1 METAE
6 KEKKPTPSPSAQSL
20 LKKQNPEEK
29 NEALSNSNS
38 NVNTLGNNNPSNQM
52 NKMSNAIEFNKLQGF
67 DVLEKLPPKAFNDTY
82 NQEFYTTLD
91 NLKFL
96 SLSVPDEDKLF
107 YHFEQNENASI
118 SATAGQ
124 VLKSFMELFMNKMT
138 IRKTLRQCKKEF
150 KNMKVD
156 FDNLEPNLTEEIRA
170 EIIKMEKRLQ
180 TFLVEQKTETIRLIK
195 EIANLQKEKEKI
207 KDEISAC
214 YERLNKLEK
223 IIGTNKDYNRTIG
236 DAKLANK
243 NVMEIKKKKSV
254 NDTYN
259 QEFYNTLDNLK
270 FLSLSAPD
278 EDKLFYHFEQNEN
291 DTDKNM
297 NTGMT
302 GKTVTNPGEG
312 LSEHFNVNTFGSNSS

>member
-1 METAE
+1 MEA
-6 KEKKPTPSPSAQSL
+6 KKDEVLSSSKLAT
-20 LKKQNPEEK
+20 NTINNEDK
-29 NEALSNSNS
+29 NTLMKNDVSSNMNSINANSRNNSN
-38 NVNTLGNNNPSNQM
+38 
-52 NKMSNAIEFNKLQGF
+52 IEFNKLQGF
-67 DVLEKLPPKAFNDTY
+67 DVLEKLPPKTFNDTY

-207 KDEISAC
+207 KGEIESC
-214 YERLNKLEK
+214 YDRLNKLAN
-223 IIGTNKDYNRTIG
+223 IIGTNKDYYKTVSEN
-236 DAKLANK
+236 KLGNK
-243 NVMEIKKKKSV
+243 NGMEIKKKKI
-254 NDTYN
+254 
-259 QEFYNTLDNLK
+259 
-270 FLSLSAPD
+270 
-278 EDKLFYHFEQNEN
+278 
-291 DTDKNM
+291 
-297 NTGMT
+297 
-302 GKTVTNPGEG
+302 
-312 LSEHFNVNTFGSNSS
+312 

>member
-1 METAE
+1 MEAK
-6 KEKKPTPSPSAQSL
+6 KEEVLSSSKLPTNTINNEDKTNIIKNDVSSNMNSINTN
-20 LKKQNPEEK
+20 QN
-29 NEALSNSNS
+29 N
-38 NVNTLGNNNPSNQM
+38 
-52 NKMSNAIEFNKLQGF
+52 IEFNKLQGF
-67 DVLEKLPPKAFNDTY
+67 DVLEQLPKKTFNDTY

-96 SLSVPDEDKLF
+96 SLSVPDEEKLF

-118 SATAGQ
+118 SANAGQ

-156 FDNLEPNLTEEIRA
+156 FDNLEPNITEEIRG

-207 KDEISAC
+207 KGEIESC
-214 YERLNKLEK
+214 YDRLNKLAN
-223 IIGTNKDYNRTIG
+223 IIGTNKDYYKTIS
-236 DAKLANK
+236 DTKLGNK
-243 NVMEIKKKKSV
+243 NGLEIKKKKNIGPGV
-254 NDTYN
+254 GF
-259 QEFYNTLDNLK
+259 EEVDN
-270 FLSLSAPD
+270 
-278 EDKLFYHFEQNEN
+278 NEN
-291 DTDKNM
+291 DGDKNL
-297 NTGMT
+297 NTDMT

-312 LSEHFNVNTFGSNSS
+312 LSENFNVNTFGSNAS

>member
-1 METAE
+1 MEAK
-6 KEKKPTPSPSAQSL
+6 KEEVLSSSKLATNTINNEDKTTVIKNDVSSNMNSINANSRNSP
-20 LKKQNPEEK
+20 
-29 NEALSNSNS
+29 
-38 NVNTLGNNNPSNQM
+38 NN
-52 NKMSNAIEFNKLQGF
+52 IEFNKLQGF
-67 DVLEKLPPKAFNDTY
+67 DVLEQLPKKTFNDTY

-96 SLSVPDEDKLF
+96 SLSVPDEEKLF

-118 SATAGQ
+118 SANAGQ

-156 FDNLEPNLTEEIRA
+156 FDNLEPNITEEIRA

-207 KDEISAC
+207 KGEIESC
-214 YERLNKLEK
+214 YDRLNKLAS
-223 IIGTNKDYNRTIG
+223 IIGTNKDYYKTIN
-236 DAKLANK
+236 DTKLGNK
-243 NVMEIKKKKSV
+243 SGLEIKKKKNIGPGV
-254 NDTYN
+254 GLE
-259 QEFYNTLDNLK
+259 EFDN
-270 FLSLSAPD
+270 
-278 EDKLFYHFEQNEN
+278 NEN
-291 DTDKNM
+291 DADKNL
-297 NTGMT
+297 NTDMT

-312 LSEHFNVNTFGSNSS
+312 LSENFNVNTFGSNAS

>member
-1 METAE
+1 MEA
-6 KEKKPTPSPSAQSL
+6 KKDEVLSSSKLAT
-20 LKKQNPEEK
+20 NTINNEDK
-29 NEALSNSNS
+29 NTLMKNDVSSNMNSINANSRNNSN
-38 NVNTLGNNNPSNQM
+38 
-52 NKMSNAIEFNKLQGF
+52 IEFNKLQGF
-67 DVLEKLPPKAFNDTY
+67 DVLEKLPPKTFNDTY

-207 KDEISAC
+207 KGEIESC
-214 YERLNKLEK
+214 YDRLNKLAN
-223 IIGTNKDYNRTIG
+223 IIGTNKDYYKTVSEN
-236 DAKLANK
+236 KLGNK
-243 NVMEIKKKKSV
+243 NGMEIKKK
-254 NDTYN
+254 
-259 QEFYNTLDNLK
+259 
-270 FLSLSAPD
+270 
-278 EDKLFYHFEQNEN
+278 
-291 DTDKNM
+291 
-297 NTGMT
+297 
-302 GKTVTNPGEG
+302 
-312 LSEHFNVNTFGSNSS
+312 

>member
-1 METAE
+1 MEA
-6 KEKKPTPSPSAQSL
+6 KKDEVLSSSKLAT
-20 LKKQNPEEK
+20 NTINNEDK
-29 NEALSNSNS
+29 NTLMKNDVSSNMNSINANSRNNSN
-38 NVNTLGNNNPSNQM
+38 
-52 NKMSNAIEFNKLQGF
+52 IEFNKLQGF
-67 DVLEKLPPKAFNDTY
+67 DVLEKLPPKTFNDTY

-207 KDEISAC
+207 KGEIESC
-214 YERLNKLEK
+214 YDRLNKLAN
-223 IIGTNKDYNRTIG
+223 IIGTNKDYYKTVSEN
-236 DAKLANK
+236 KLGNK
-243 NVMEIKKKKSV
+243 NGMEIKKKK
-254 NDTYN
+254 
-259 QEFYNTLDNLK
+259 K
-270 FLSLSAPD
+270 FRTWSR
-278 EDKLFYHFEQNEN
+278 
-291 DTDKNM
+291 
-297 NTGMT
+297 
-302 GKTVTNPGEG
+302 
-312 LSEHFNVNTFGSNSS
+312 FGRN